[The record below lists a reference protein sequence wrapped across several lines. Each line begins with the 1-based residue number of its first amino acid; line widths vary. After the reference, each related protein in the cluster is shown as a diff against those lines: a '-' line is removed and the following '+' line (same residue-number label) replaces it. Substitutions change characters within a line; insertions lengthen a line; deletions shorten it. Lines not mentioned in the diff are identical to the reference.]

1 MSPNELTSHQFTMM
15 KKSRWEFLSYK
26 EWKAQVIISISR
38 SCLFL
43 HRQIHQIDSL
53 SSFSFFFS
61 LKTRQFHNTHWFV
74 KCQNIYHFI
83 VKFDRNINS
92 STSEKFSAV
101 SILKKNVCL
110 TRSKGVIF
118 QTQKSSRT
126 AKKCKIIHRTSSTS
140 MDPQNWSLLVKLF
153 PWKFRLKK
161 HISHWSPLMFTKG
174 RPFV

>member
-61 LKTRQFHNTHWFV
+61 LKTRQFHNTPWFV
-74 KCQNIYHFI
+74 NCQNIYHFI

-101 SILKKNVCL
+101 SILKKMFALQDQKEWYFKRRNLLEQLKNV
-110 TRSKGVIF
+110 K
-118 QTQKSSRT
+118 
-126 AKKCKIIHRTSSTS
+126 
-140 MDPQNWSLLVKLF
+140 
-153 PWKFRLKK
+153 
-161 HISHWSPLMFTKG
+161 
-174 RPFV
+174 